1 MRVNQNPLRKIIG
14 IIQVKL
20 SSDDIYSIPME
31 VFECGHYANPKQ
43 DIIGEYQA
51 VRRRCAK
58 CGSGKPPQ
66 LTNLE
71 IEQIRNG
78 RRLLKIEEK

>member
-1 MRVNQNPLRKIIG
+1 MRVNRNPLRKVIG
-14 IIQVKL
+14 TIQVKF
-20 SSDDIYSIPME
+20 SSDALYSIPME
-31 VFECGHYANPKQ
+31 VYECGHYAPTKQ
-43 DIIGEYQA
+43 DKIGEYEV

-71 IEQIRNG
+71 IEQIKNG
-78 RRLLKIEEK
+78 ERLFKIEE

>member
-1 MRVNQNPLRKIIG
+1 MRVNRNPLRKVIG
-14 IIQVKL
+14 TIQVK
-20 SSDDIYSIPME
+20 SSPGALYSIPME
-31 VFECGHYANPKQ
+31 VYECGHYAPTKQ
-43 DIIGEYQA
+43 DIIGEYEA

-71 IEQIRNG
+71 IEQIKNG
-78 RRLLKIEEK
+78 ERLLKIEE